1 MTHSVQKI
9 ALLWDID
16 GTLINTKGVA
26 AKQLIESF
34 REVTGKESSISPGQY
49 SGFTDYEIVL
59 DLLRNSESDPEIEI
73 AEEILTHYGSRLLTQ
88 LRDNPPQLL
97 ADIQKVFEKTAKLA
111 HIEHFIGTGNSSL
124 GATSKLTASGLI
136 DYFDPD
142 SFFISTTT
150 KVSRDSVIQSA
161 AQSIKMPT
169 LLIGDSDRD
178 ILSAQ
183 KNNLKVLAVATGH
196 HKIEDLNRLKPDYS
210 LDSDWKAQEFLD
222 VISAFERT
230 LKS

>member
-1 MTHSVQKI
+1 MTQSVQKI

-59 DLLRNSESDPEIEI
+59 DLLRNSDSEPEIDI

-97 ADIQKVFEKTAKLA
+97 ADIQKVFEKTAKLT

-210 LDSDWKAQEFLD
+210 LGSDWKAQEFLD